1 MNCQLCVIGFGVG
14 AGKMQLFQGHGKNE
28 NNSFGLKSITQFAQF
43 ISKLTDGGT
52 KKVVKLMGLQRSS
65 DVEML

>member
-1 MNCQLCVIGFGVG
+1 VG

-52 KKVVKLMGLQRSS
+52 KKVVKLMGL
-65 DVEML
+65 